1 MKTDDNQINVSTG
14 SDGDAPMRT
23 SSPSASNS
31 SCPALPPVTERQS
44 SAFYVLKGLAIISV
58 ICAHFVMGAADGD
71 AAALAEKLRS
81 VCGNLG
87 VPCFFFAAGFF
98 YRRSPRDFAPFWK
111 KKLATVVLPWFI
123 GACVTFALYSF
134 KDRNFADVPQ
144 RFCMWFLGLGSWLYF
159 TTALMFCFAWFKV
172 VTGRVNIW
180 LTVALTVAS
189 VYMTRLGLI
198 PYCEWF
204 TAYVNPFNWFG
215 FFGLGILARRSESL
229 RLFEKKRP
237 VLFVFGA
244 ALAALGV
251 YGRFYFDDFSIELPS
266 GYASAFAIP
275 IEIGAGVVLIG
286 LANLF
291 AKSALLKDLGKKS
304 FAIYLYHMPFVG
316 LIKQL
321 IPQSSV
327 VGIILAPLA
336 VAFALQ
342 LGFRILEWLAG
353 RFRCAQILTYLGIR

>member
-1 MKTDDNQINVSTG
+1 MALFY
-14 SDGDAPMRT
+14 DG
-23 SSPSASNS
+23 
-31 SCPALPPVTERQS
+31 
-44 SAFYVLKGLAIISV
+44 
-58 ICAHFVMGAADGD
+58 AH
-71 AAALAEKLRS
+71 
-81 VCGNLG
+81 
-87 VPCFFFAAGFF
+87 
-98 YRRSPRDFAPFWK
+98 
-111 KKLATVVLPWFI
+111 
-123 GACVTFALYSF
+123 
-134 KDRNFADVPQ
+134 
-144 RFCMWFLGLGSWLYF
+144 
-159 TTALMFCFAWFKV
+159 
-172 VTGRVNIW
+172 
-180 LTVALTVAS
+180 
-189 VYMTRLGLI
+189 
-198 PYCEWF
+198 
-204 TAYVNPFNWFG
+204 
-215 FFGLGILARRSESL
+215 
-229 RLFEKKRP
+229 
-237 VLFVFGA
+237 VLFRVVQGRNRARQYLAYRFGA